1 MDNMIDSLTPPEQS
15 ADVQDRLRYLIKL
28 SRMTQAEFAGRIG
41 VNAANLSRILTGRVA
56 PTDGFINRVVVNL
69 GVSKEWLA
77 EGTDVPFPR
86 SASNGIAARRPVN
99 GAPVYDIDVTAG
111 MAPLSRMFTDER
123 IIGHVKLPGIDPELP
138 IVRVSGNS
146 MSPRLN
152 SGSYIS
158 IRPVRLDGSISWG
171 QIYVVVH
178 RDFRVVKYVRRNPD
192 PAKVTLHSENP
203 DYDDIEIDRS
213 DIEGLYLVENVIN
226 YDFLA

>member
-1 MDNMIDSLTPPEQS
+1 MDNQLDNLTPPEQS

-28 SRMTQAEFAGRIG
+28 SRMTQAEFAQRIG
-41 VNAANLSRILTGRVA
+41 VNSANLSRILTGRMA
-56 PTDGFINRVVVNL
+56 PTDGFLNRVVVNL
-69 GVSKEWLA
+69 GVSKAWLS
-77 EGTDVPFPR
+77 EGSDVPFPR
-86 SASNGIAARRPVN
+86 SSSGKTPARPQAG

-111 MAPLSRMFTDER
+111 LTPLSRMFTDER
-123 IIGHVKLPGIDPELP
+123 VIGHVRLPGIDPELP

-158 IRPVRLDGSISWG
+158 IRPMRLDSTISWG

-203 DYDDIEIDRS
+203 DYDDIEIDRT